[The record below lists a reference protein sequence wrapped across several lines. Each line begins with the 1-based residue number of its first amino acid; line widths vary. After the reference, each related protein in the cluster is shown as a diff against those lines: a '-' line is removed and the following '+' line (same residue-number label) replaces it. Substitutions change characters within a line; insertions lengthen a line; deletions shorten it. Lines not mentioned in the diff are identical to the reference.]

1 MNNVVRYARD
11 GRTGVITVDFPPVN
25 ALSVAVRA
33 GLIEAL
39 EAGLADADAK
49 VLVLTTAGRTFIAG
63 ADIREFGKPP
73 QPPVLGDVI
82 ARFEASPKPV
92 VAALHGTA
100 LGGGLELALG
110 CAFRVAL
117 PGTRLGLPE
126 VKLGLLPGAGGTQRL
141 PRLAGVPK
149 ALEMITSGDPVD
161 AATALEN
168 GIIDAVTDAPTAL
181 EAGLRFA
188 HQVLAEQRPLRPVR
202 DRDERITGTDPA
214 LFAAVRETLGTRARN
229 LFSPF
234 RCVDAVEAACTLP
247 FAEGLKR
254 ERALFL
260 ECMESP
266 QRAGLI
272 HAFFGEREV
281 AKVPGVPAGT
291 PTRPVRRV
299 AVIGAPDH
307 GIAEAF
313 SKAGIPVTRLDT
325 AGLDTADNAQAMAE
339 ADLIVEAMA
348 GDMAVKREIFAR
360 LDAVCHPGAILAT
373 GTTAVDINTI
383 ATATRRPQAVIG
395 LDIPGPAPAVRLL
408 EVVRTAHTA
417 GDVLATVLAV
427 AKRLGKVAVT
437 GNGFV
442 GPAMLRR
449 LERTAMDLVDDGAS
463 PQRVKAVLTGFGFSV
478 GLPPLAGLD
487 AMGEERG
494 ATPPTEQAIL
504 NRCLSALVNEGGRLL
519 EAGVAARPLDIDMI
533 WVHGYGFPAYR
544 GGPMFWAD
552 RGARSL

>member
-11 GRTGVITVDFPPVN
+11 GRTGIITVDFPPVN

-33 GLIEAL
+33 GLIAAL
-39 EAGLADADAK
+39 EAGLADAEAE

-141 PRLAGVPK
+141 PRLAGVRK
-149 ALEMITSGDPVD
+149 ALEMITGGDPVD
-161 AATALEN
+161 AAEALEN
-168 GIIDAVTDAPTAL
+168 GIIDAVADAPTAL

-188 HQVLAEQRPLRPVR
+188 RQVLAEKRPVRPVR

-260 ECMESP
+260 DCMDSP

-281 AKVPGVPAGT
+281 AKVPGLPADT

-299 AVIGAPDH
+299 AVIGAMDG
-307 GIAEAF
+307 GIAQGF
-313 SKAGIPVTRLDT
+313 IKAGIPVTRLDT
-325 AGLDTADNAQAMAE
+325 ADDAQALAE
-339 ADLIVEAMA
+339 ADLIVEAVA
-348 GDMAVKREIFAR
+348 GDMAIKRDVFAR

-373 GTTAVDINTI
+373 GAAVDINAI
-383 ATATRRPQAVIG
+383 AAATRRPQDVIG
-395 LDIPGPAPAVRLL
+395 LQFPDPAPTVRLL

-417 GDVLATVLAV
+417 SDVLATVLAV
-427 AKRLGKVAVT
+427 TKRLGKVAVIS
-437 GNGFV
+437 NGFV
-442 GPAMLRR
+442 GPPMLRQ
-449 LERTAMDLVDDGAS
+449 LERAAMDLVDDGAS
-463 PQRVKAVLTGFGFSV
+463 PQRVKAVLAGFGFPA

-504 NRCLSALVNEGGRLL
+504 DHCLSALVNEGARLL

-552 RGARSL
+552 RGVRSL